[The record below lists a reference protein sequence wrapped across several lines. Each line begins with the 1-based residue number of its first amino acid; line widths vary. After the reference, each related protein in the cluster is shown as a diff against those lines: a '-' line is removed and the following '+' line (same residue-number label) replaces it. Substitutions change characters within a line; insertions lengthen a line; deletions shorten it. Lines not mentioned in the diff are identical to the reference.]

1 VPPRHRYGSEQY
13 AHSPAPVLNGLA
25 CKIAGQKGISVA
37 QTAIAR
43 ALSRGEDIV
52 PLIGTR
58 TRERLAEALGALDV
72 VLDEADLTAIEQAVP
87 ARAATGERYPS
98 AQMAQLDSER

>member
-1 VPPRHRYGSEQY
+1 
-13 AHSPAPVLNGLA
+13 
-25 CKIAGQKGISVA
+25 
-37 QTAIAR
+37 
-43 ALSRGEDIV
+43 V
-52 PLIGTR
+52 PLIGAR

-72 VLDEADLTAIEQAVP
+72 VLDEVDLTAIEQAVP